1 MTSEEERLI
10 AVIECMPFD
19 ISVILI
25 ESFQQEHGSFSDDA
39 AGDVVKK
46 MIEGLENDN

>member
-39 AGDVVKK
+39 ADIIQEYLSK
-46 MIEGLENDN
+46 E